1 MKVVIPGGTGQVGT
15 ILSRAFHEAGHEV
28 VVLSRKPQKAAW
40 RVLTWDAA
48 TLGDWAVELEA
59 ADVLINLVGR
69 SVNCHYNAKNRQLIK
84 ESRVNSTR
92 IVGEA
97 ITHTSHPPR
106 VWLQASTATIYAHR
120 YDAPNDEKTGIL
132 GGAEPN
138 APDTWRFSIDVAT
151 AWERALNESATPHT
165 RKVLMRSAVTMSPD
179 RGGIFDTLLG
189 LVRYGLGGRAG
200 DGRQYVSWIHD
211 HDFVSAVFWLL
222 EHDELEGPVNL
233 AAPNP
238 VPNAEFMR
246 TLRAAWGIP
255 LGLPATAWM
264 LEIGAIFLQ
273 TETELILKSRRVI
286 PSRLLQ
292 SGFTFQFPSWTEA
305 ARDLC
310 QRRRDMNEN
319 VKRQAA

>member
-1 MKVVIPGGTGQVGT
+1 
-15 ILSRAFHEAGHEV
+15 
-28 VVLSRKPQKAAW
+28 
-40 RVLTWDAA
+40 
-48 TLGDWAVELEA
+48 
-59 ADVLINLVGR
+59 
-69 SVNCHYNAKNRQLIK
+69 
-84 ESRVNSTR
+84 
-92 IVGEA
+92 
-97 ITHTSHPPR
+97 
-106 VWLQASTATIYAHR
+106 
-120 YDAPNDEKTGIL
+120 
-132 GGAEPN
+132 
-138 APDTWRFSIDVAT
+138 
-151 AWERALNESATPHT
+151 
-165 RKVLMRSAVTMSPD
+165 MRSAVTMSPD